1 MAKILII
8 DDDASIR
15 ALLVAIL
22 EEGNHELREADDGRK
37 GLRMFQDDP
46 ADLVITDVL
55 MPEKDGVELIMELK
69 EIDPDAKII
78 AMSGGGRG
86 LDATFNLRMAQD
98 FGAQRLMVKPFSA
111 SEALE
116 AIATVLKG

>member
-15 ALLVAIL
+15 ALLVAVL
-22 EEGNHELREADDGRK
+22 ENENHKIREADDGRK
-37 GLRMFQDDP
+37 GLRMFQEDP

-98 FGAQRLMVKPFSA
+98 FGAQQLMVKPFSTT
-111 SEALE
+111 EALK
-116 AIATVLKG
+116 AINTVLKS

>member
-15 ALLVAIL
+15 ALLVAML
-22 EEGNHELREADDGRK
+22 EGENHSIREADDGRK
-37 GLRMFQDDP
+37 GLKMFQEEP

-111 SEALE
+111 SEALD
-116 AIATVLKG
+116 AIDTVLNG

>member
-15 ALLVAIL
+15 ALLMAIL
-22 EEGNHELREADDGRK
+22 DEENHELREANDGRK
-37 GLRMFQDDP
+37 GLRMFQEEA

-111 SEALE
+111 SEALN
-116 AIATVLKG
+116 AIREVLNS

>member
-1 MAKILII
+1 MANILII

-15 ALLVAIL
+15 ALLYAIL
-22 EEGNHELREADDGRK
+22 EDENHDLRQAEDGRK
-37 GLRMFQDDP
+37 GLAMFREKA

-69 EIDPDAKII
+69 EIDPDTKII

-116 AIATVLKG
+116 AVLSVLNG

>member
-1 MAKILII
+1 MANILII

-15 ALLVAIL
+15 ALLTAIL
-22 EEGNHELREADDGRK
+22 EDENHELREADDGRK
-37 GLRMFQDDP
+37 GLRMFQEQP

-69 EIDPDAKII
+69 EIDPEAKII

-111 SEALE
+111 TEALE
-116 AIATVLKG
+116 AVDEVLNK

>member
-1 MAKILII
+1 MANILII

-15 ALLVAIL
+15 ALLYAIL
-22 EEGNHELREADDGRK
+22 EDENHELREAEDGRK
-37 GLRMFQDDP
+37 GLSMFKEEP

-69 EIDPDAKII
+69 EIDPGTKII

-98 FGAQRLMVKPFSA
+98 FGAQRLMVKPFSS

-116 AIATVLKG
+116 AIQSVLNG